1 MPIVCATNFSDAAQ
15 AACDA
20 AALLARKE
28 GQPLWLVHVLLP
40 DSVRAFGKPLLEA
53 AESALADEARRL
65 EKQGTQVQRT
75 LLTGEPASALQ
86 DFAMK
91 QRATLVVT
99 AAPSH
104 DTPFLG
110 LGGTVDRLAQSLEV
124 PMLIARG
131 ASALEAWGRGEQPLR
146 VMLGVDRSLPFEA
159 ARDWVKALRK
169 LGPVEVIGGRVF
181 WAQEEAVRLGLESPL
196 GFGDVT
202 PELRQALEREAA
214 TLVEPL
220 AENGQPVRV
229 RVEIG
234 LGRIADHLVA
244 LAAEE
249 KVDLLVVGTHH
260 RRALGKLWSVSHH
273 ALRLAKMSVACV
285 PAQAA
290 THGVDVE
297 LPQVRTV
304 LATTDFSELGD
315 RAIAYACALAPPGG
329 TVHLL
334 YVTPPQEMTP
344 EQLSALRRQLEE
356 RVPRAA
362 SQSGRKVEVEVV
374 AGHDV
379 AGVITQAA
387 ERHCVDIICMG
398 THGRTGM
405 VRTVMG
411 SVAQAVMAR
420 SDRPVVMVRTP
431 TS

>member
-1 MPIVCATNFSDAAQ
+1 MTLICATNFSDAAQ
-15 AACDA
+15 AAADA
-20 AALLARKE
+20 SALLAKKA
-28 GQPLWLVHVLLP
+28 GGPLWLVHVLLP

-53 AESALADEARRL
+53 AEAALGDEARRL
-65 EKQGTQVQRT
+65 EKRGLQVQRT

-86 DFAMK
+86 DFAVK

-104 DTPFLG
+104 ETPFLG
-110 LGGTVDRLAQSLEV
+110 MGGTVDRLAQALEV
-124 PMLIARG
+124 PLLVARDVP
-131 ASALEAWGRGEQPLR
+131 ALEAWARGERPLR

-159 ARDWVKALRK
+159 AREWVKALRK
-169 LGPVEVIGGRVF
+169 LGSVEVIGGRVF

-196 GFGDVT
+196 GFEDVT

-214 TLVEPL
+214 ALVAPL
-220 AENGQPVRV
+220 AEGGSPVRV

-234 LGRIADHLVA
+234 MGRIADHLVS

-260 RRALGKLWSVSHH
+260 RRALSKLWSVSHH
-273 ALRLAKMSVACV
+273 ALRLAKMSVVSV

-290 THGVDVE
+290 GRGVDAE

-304 LATTDFSELGD
+304 LVTTDFSELGD
-315 RAIAYACALAPPGG
+315 RAIAYACALTPLAG
-329 TVHLL
+329 TVHVLH
-334 YVTPPQEMTP
+334 VTAPQMTA
-344 EQLSALRRQLEE
+344 EQVTVLRQQLEE

-362 SQSGRKVEVEVV
+362 AQGGRKVQVEVV
-374 AGHDV
+374 AGTDV

-387 ERHCVDIICMG
+387 ERHGADIICMG
-398 THGRTGM
+398 THGRTGV
-405 VRTVMG
+405 VRAVLG
-411 SVAQAVMAR
+411 SVAQAVMGR

-431 TS
+431 TP